1 MRSGH
6 TLRRAFASLIYEAG
20 GQPTDVMSQMGQKS
34 SALALEV
41 YARRM
46 NRERDTGARMDALV
60 DWARMGTNDA
70 SDDVTD
76 LTADVD
82 VEWDPA
88 HRAG

>member
-60 DWARMGTNDA
+60 DWARMGRHKR
-70 SDDVTD
+70 
-76 LTADVD
+76 
-82 VEWDPA
+82 PIRRC
-88 HRAG
+88 H